1 MRGVLWWLKARW
13 TLKRGGLEDMW
24 IKLKEV
30 GAFGVLEA
38 WHKDILK
45 MKGINKPQ
53 DLSRLPSALQLLT
66 SGSQVSA
73 GLGLE
78 FHVAKCFGAP
88 LQVVA
93 KVHFPSDD
101 LLLADY
107 YRGLEVQR
115 LLSTSLLHS
124 KWSDFPLFI
133 SGGYILLVYAHLM
146 SVATAVLRMN
156 YTNFIDLSC
165 DEESEQTYF
174 EDVKPIF
181 PLQISSGKSGCST
194 VNDQSL
200 HRGVSLKQ
208 ELEESR
214 SSTSGSSIIDQGGPS
229 ANMISLNFA
238 SPSSPVPLCRQF
250 WKSGDYEVGQAISST
265 SENGRNRLR
274 IHPKFLH
281 SNATSHKWAFGAI
294 AELLDNAVDEAQ
306 NGATLVTVE
315 KFINSRDGS
324 HALLIQD
331 DGGGMDPESLR
342 RCISFGFSD
351 KQSGLS
357 IGQYGNGFKTS
368 TMRLGADDQDREE
381 AYPDSKRER
390 LIGHQRGMLLLPGV
404 EKNRRRVVNLFLL
417 VGVVYERNAE
427 VNDEYRTRLLNELE
441 KGIDSSPD
449 IMLDVSIFNL
459 KLQHEITDS
468 FSHGGELTQALDGR
482 NRLRIHPKF
491 LHSNATSHKWA
502 FGAIAELLD
511 NAVDE
516 AQNGAT
522 LVTVE
527 KFINSRDGSH
537 ALLIQDD
544 GGGMD
549 PKSLRRCISFGFSDK
564 QSGLSIGQYG
574 NGFKTSTMRLGA
586 DVIIFSRSKKERQTV
601 ILFWKKLSWLPPAF
615 LLFLHLAATSARKNS
630 LFKPL
635 VLRSKQLLVLSV
647 LNSPSGEPSGSCLH
661 SNVIFIYYFTVA
673 TWMDQD
679 REEAYPD
686 SKRERLIGHQRGM
699 LLLPGVEKNRRR
711 VVNLFL
717 LVGVVYERNAEVN
730 DEYRTRL
737 LNELEKGIDSSPDIM
752 AFTQSIG
759 LLSYTFLRETGCDD
773 IIVPTDSSPFSTKN
787 ASLIGIHNFMQ
798 ADYEFDELTN
808 SFKRLY
814 RHDEKHF
821 SSNLSTILEWSPFNT
836 EDKLLAQFID
846 IGHHGTKIII
856 FNLWLND
863 DGNMELD
870 FQLDAKDIMIS
881 EAQRQ
886 VQKHKHDSKQIA
898 NRLRF
903 SLRAYISILYLRIP
917 QNFRIVLRGE
927 VVKPHNIAN
936 DLIYRECILYKP
948 QACGVS
954 EASIVTTI
962 GFLDGAPN
970 VNVHGFNVYHKNRLI
985 LCSLHLHMLPQ
996 LHMKYC
1002 VAFKYASPP
1011 LHISAYTY
1019 NFPYW
1024 KVANNSY
1031 GKGRGVVGVL
1041 ETNFIKPTHDK
1052 QDFEKSALY
1061 QKLESR
1067 LKEMTYEYWDLH
1079 CHLVGYYNNK
1089 KPAAPR
1095 PSTVVC
1101 QMPQLGTSSSLD
1113 LVETKDFTPAKLERT
1128 TLITASTQPI
1138 SCITPTDLKC
1148 DGSIQTRLPLK
1159 RKNEN
1164 QVAATRETKVQNLS
1178 NPFGSRSTKA
1188 TKDSGSGVQPIPDIK
1203 AMILKNKELRDQ
1215 CLEYEE
1221 TEKQL
1226 VQKAK
1231 KLRAELL
1238 EVLEAYKKLLID
1250 VIPIEDVKTETL

>member
-1 MRGVLWWLKARW
+1 M
-13 TLKRGGLEDMW
+13 
-24 IKLKEV
+24 
-30 GAFGVLEA
+30 F
-38 WHKDILK
+38 
-45 MKGINKPQ
+45 PC
-53 DLSRLPSALQLLT
+53 PSND
-66 SGSQVSA
+66 SQ

-88 LQVVA
+88 LQVVD
-93 KVHFPSDD
+93 KVHFPYDD

-107 YRGLEVQR
+107 YRGVEVQR

-214 SSTSGSSIIDQGGPS
+214 SSTSGSSITDQGGPS

-265 SENGRNRLR
+265 SEKYRVPLR
-274 IHPKFLH
+274 
-281 SNATSHKWAFGAI
+281 
-294 AELLDNAVDEAQ
+294 
-306 NGATLVTVE
+306 
-315 KFINSRDGS
+315 
-324 HALLIQD
+324 
-331 DGGGMDPESLR
+331 
-342 RCISFGFSD
+342 
-351 KQSGLS
+351 
-357 IGQYGNGFKTS
+357 
-368 TMRLGADDQDREE
+368 
-381 AYPDSKRER
+381 
-390 LIGHQRGMLLLPGV
+390 
-404 EKNRRRVVNLFLL
+404 
-417 VGVVYERNAE
+417 
-427 VNDEYRTRLLNELE
+427 
-441 KGIDSSPD
+441 
-449 IMLDVSIFNL
+449 
-459 KLQHEITDS
+459 
-468 FSHGGELTQALDGR
+468 
-482 NRLRIHPKF
+482 
-491 LHSNATSHKWA
+491 
-502 FGAIAELLD
+502 
-511 NAVDE
+511 
-516 AQNGAT
+516 
-522 LVTVE
+522 
-527 KFINSRDGSH
+527 
-537 ALLIQDD
+537 
-544 GGGMD
+544 
-549 PKSLRRCISFGFSDK
+549 
-564 QSGLSIGQYG
+564 
-574 NGFKTSTMRLGA
+574 
-586 DVIIFSRSKKERQTV
+586 
-601 ILFWKKLSWLPPAF
+601 
-615 LLFLHLAATSARKNS
+615 
-630 LFKPL
+630 
-635 VLRSKQLLVLSV
+635 
-647 LNSPSGEPSGSCLH
+647 
-661 SNVIFIYYFTVA
+661 
-673 TWMDQD
+673 
-679 REEAYPD
+679 
-686 SKRERLIGHQRGM
+686 
-699 LLLPGVEKNRRR
+699 
-711 VVNLFL
+711 
-717 LVGVVYERNAEVN
+717 
-730 DEYRTRL
+730 
-737 LNELEKGIDSSPDIM
+737 

-787 ASLIGIHNFMQ
+787 ASLIGVHNFMQ

-821 SSNLSTILEWSPFNT
+821 SSNLSTILEWSPFDT

-846 IGHHGTKIII
+846 IGHHGTKIMI

-870 FQLDAKDIMIS
+870 FQLDAKGSGRGRRCSRMWISDVRMVGTIGPWLTIDWLSMKDPTFLPWVDATGIAAWREQRDIMIS

-886 VQKHKHDSKQIA
+886 VQKNKHDSKQIA

-927 VVKPHNIAN
+927 VVRPHNIAN

-1002 VAFKYASPP
+1002 VAFKPP
-1011 LHISAYTY
+1011 LKVYPQL
-1019 NFPYW
+1019 NFRFPI
-1024 KVANNSY
+1024 KLS
-1031 GKGRGVVGVL
+1031 GVL

-1095 PSTVVC
+1095 PSSVVC
-1101 QMPQLGTSSSLD
+1101 QMPQLGTSGSLD
-1113 LVETKDFTPAKLERT
+1113 LVETKDFTPANLERT

-1138 SCITPTDLKC
+1138 SCTTPTDLKC

-1164 QVAATRETKVQNLS
+1164 QVAVTRETKVQNLS
-1178 NPFGSRSTKA
+1178 NPFGSRRTKP

-1226 VQKAK
+1226 MQKAK
-1231 KLRAELL
+1231 KLRTELL

>member
-1 MRGVLWWLKARW
+1 
-13 TLKRGGLEDMW
+13 
-24 IKLKEV
+24 
-30 GAFGVLEA
+30 
-38 WHKDILK
+38 
-45 MKGINKPQ
+45 
-53 DLSRLPSALQLLT
+53 
-66 SGSQVSA
+66 
-73 GLGLE
+73 
-78 FHVAKCFGAP
+78 
-88 LQVVA
+88 
-93 KVHFPSDD
+93 
-101 LLLADY
+101 
-107 YRGLEVQR
+107 
-115 LLSTSLLHS
+115 
-124 KWSDFPLFI
+124 
-133 SGGYILLVYAHLM
+133 
-146 SVATAVLRMN
+146 MN

-331 DGGGMDPESLR
+331 DGGGMDP
-342 RCISFGFSD
+342 
-351 KQSGLS
+351 
-357 IGQYGNGFKTS
+357 
-368 TMRLGADDQDREE
+368 
-381 AYPDSKRER
+381 
-390 LIGHQRGMLLLPGV
+390 
-404 EKNRRRVVNLFLL
+404 
-417 VGVVYERNAE
+417 
-427 VNDEYRTRLLNELE
+427 
-441 KGIDSSPD
+441 
-449 IMLDVSIFNL
+449 
-459 KLQHEITDS
+459 
-468 FSHGGELTQALDGR
+468 
-482 NRLRIHPKF
+482 
-491 LHSNATSHKWA
+491 
-502 FGAIAELLD
+502 
-511 NAVDE
+511 
-516 AQNGAT
+516 
-522 LVTVE
+522 
-527 KFINSRDGSH
+527 
-537 ALLIQDD
+537 
-544 GGGMD
+544 
-549 PKSLRRCISFGFSDK
+549 KSLRRCISFGFSDK

-586 DVIIFSRSKKERQTV
+586 DVIIFSRSKKER
-601 ILFWKKLSWLPPAF
+601 
-615 LLFLHLAATSARKNS
+615 
-630 LFKPL
+630 
-635 VLRSKQLLVLSV
+635 
-647 LNSPSGEPSGSCLH
+647 
-661 SNVIFIYYFTVA
+661 
-673 TWMDQD
+673 
-679 REEAYPD
+679 
-686 SKRERLIGHQRGM
+686 
-699 LLLPGVEKNRRR
+699 
-711 VVNLFL
+711 
-717 LVGVVYERNAEVN
+717 
-730 DEYRTRL
+730 
-737 LNELEKGIDSSPDIM
+737 

-773 IIVPTDSSPFSTKN
+773 IIVPT
-787 ASLIGIHNFMQ
+787 

-985 LCSLHLHMLPQ
+985 L
-996 LHMKYC
+996 
-1002 VAFKYASPP
+1002 
-1011 LHISAYTY
+1011 
-1019 NFPYW
+1019 PYW